1 MEKKNEK
8 YLNLALYLI
17 SFLAII
23 LTPCAAKLISPLF
36 DWAGYG
42 AMRGFFDEL
51 FTSLLWVAEIIILVI
66 FYKLRF
72 NHKILYNEK
81 VKGQVLPIKRILI
94 ISGIVAACILVI
106 SAQIGFQV
114 KPFYDLGEKF
124 NGYQLLNNVGIFL
137 RNTVKCVWIVIM
149 IKAAVEFFEQIP
161 GIGMIQYFYVGLAL
175 ILTVGVY
182 DVVMKMNNLAVTY
195 LFLYLIY
202 EIIYLLTDRHT
213 IKSFLLILLI
223 YLF

>member
-1 MEKKNEK
+1 METKNEK

-23 LTPCAAKLISPLF
+23 LTPLAARLISPLF

-51 FTSLLWVAEIIILVI
+51 FTSLLWIAEIIILVI
-66 FYKLRF
+66 FYRVRF
-72 NHKILYNEK
+72 KYKIIFNDK
-81 VKGQVLPIKRILI
+81 VKGQILPLKRIFI

-124 NGYQLLNNVGIFL
+124 NGYQFLNNIGIFL
-137 RNTVKCVWIVIM
+137 RNMVKCVWIVIM

-161 GIGMIQYFYVGLAL
+161 RIGTIKYFYVGLAM

-182 DVVMKMNNLAVTY
+182 DIVMKMNNLPVTY

-202 EIIYLLTDRHT
+202 EIIYLLTDRHP
-213 IKSFLLILLI
+213 IKSFLLILFI

>member
-1 MEKKNEK
+1 MKTKNDK

-23 LTPCAAKLISPLF
+23 LTPFAAGLISPLF

-42 AMRGFFDEL
+42 ALRGFFDEL
-51 FTSLLWVAEIIILVI
+51 FTSILWIVEILLIAII
-66 FYKLRF
+66 Y
-72 NHKILYNEK
+72 K
-81 VKGQVLPIKRILI
+81 VKFDSKIWYNDKGKGQILPVKRVLI
-94 ISGIVAACILVI
+94 ISGIVVACILII

-124 NGYQLLNNVGIFL
+124 NGYQLMTNVGIFL
-137 RNTVKCVWIVIM
+137 RNTVKCIWIVIM
-149 IKAAVEFFEQIP
+149 IKAVQDFLEQIL
-161 GIGMIQYFYVGLAL
+161 GTGRFQYVYAGLVMV
-175 ILTVGVY
+175 LTVGIY
-182 DVVMKMNNLAVTY
+182 DIVMGMNNLAITY

-202 EIIYLLTDRHT
+202 GIIYLLTDRHT